1 MLNTIF
7 HLAKKDL
14 LLFVADK
21 RAIALTFLLPVA
33 MITIFY
39 FAFGGSPQDGNN
51 PVVAL
56 IMSDLDSTEASQ
68 RFIGELDSLKGLRLD
83 QATSEAGSRNAVAE
97 GKRAAAL
104 IIHPGFGDSLALG
117 SSLPLEVL
125 YDSGRPMEFG
135 IISQLLY
142 AAVGNFAGESQGK
155 ARAKKQ
161 MMETFGMDEVTVE
174 GLMAQMSGSGGD
186 AQPAPPF
193 SVREVVGERDNDFS
207 LIQAVAGTA
216 VMLLLFSVAGMG
228 SGLLMEREAGTLK
241 KLLYAPISPISI
253 LGGKFAS
260 TLLLSVAQLVLMF
273 VFAALAFGLDLSRNL
288 PALGLMIVATAAVC
302 ASLGMLLA
310 SVSRTRKQLDGFS
323 TILILTM
330 SAIGGSMMPVVFMPV
345 LFQKLAVGTVNHWSI
360 QGFYDIYWRNLPIS
374 AVLDNAGVLFGLAA
388 LMMAISA
395 YFFKR
400 NLVRLL

>member
-1 MLNTIF
+1 MFRTVL
-7 HLAKKDL
+7 HLARKDL
-14 LLFVADK
+14 LLFISDK

-39 FAFGGSPQDGNN
+39 FAFGGSPEDGNN

-56 IMSDLDSTEASQ
+56 IATDLDSSQASQ
-68 RFIGELDSLKGLRLD
+68 RFVGQLDSLQGLRLD
-83 QATSEAGSRNAVAE
+83 LAGSETISRNAVAE
-97 GKRAAAL
+97 GKRPAAL
-104 IIHPGFGDSLALG
+104 IIYPGFGDSLARG
-117 SSLPLEVL
+117 SNLPLEVI

-142 AAVGNFAGESQGK
+142 SAVGSFAGESQGK

-161 MMETFGMDEVTVE
+161 MMETFGMDEATVE
-174 GLMAQMSGSGGD
+174 GLMAQMSSSAAD
-186 AQPAPPF
+186 APAAPF
-193 SVREVVGERDNDFS
+193 AVQEVVGERDNDFS

-228 SGLLMEREAGTLK
+228 SGLLQEREAGTLK
-241 KLLYAPISPISI
+241 KLLYAPISPAAI

-260 TLLLSVAQLVLMF
+260 TLFLSVAQLVLMF
-273 VFAALAFGLDLSRNL
+273 LFAALAFGLDLSHNV
-288 PALGLMIVATAAVC
+288 PALALMIVSTAAVC

-310 SVSRTRKQLDGFS
+310 SVSRSRKQLDGFS

-345 LFQKLAVGTVNHWSI
+345 LFQKLAVGTVNYWSI
-360 QGFYDIYWRNLPIS
+360 QGFYDIYWRNLPIT
-374 AVLDNAGVLFGLAA
+374 AVLDNAGVLLGLAA
-388 LMMAISA
+388 LMMGIST
-395 YFFKR
+395 YFFRR